1 MAHDPLCDRR
11 VGDCRDGQ
19 GRRYNIEVQ
28 FQDQSA
34 YTKRSLCYLTRLYN
48 EQLGPGDGYE
58 ALKKTVG
65 ISLLE
70 IVLFPDLD
78 DLQSIFRMHD
88 VEHAH
93 TRDDHLEMHC
103 IEINKFQVDKP
114 HALRSP
120 FEKWLHILKFGDTY
134 EEGLESLPEVLSSEE
149 GIVMALNAMQ
159 RARMSDEVREMM
171 EIRERAAHDEATRLE
186 RAVREAEGVAE
197 GVAEG
202 EARGVREA
210 ARRMLA
216 AGMDRD
222 VVLRT
227 LGLPA
232 DMALP

>member
-1 MAHDPLCDRR
+1 
-11 VGDCRDGQ
+11 
-19 GRRYNIEVQ
+19 
-28 FQDQSA
+28 
-34 YTKRSLCYLTRLYN
+34 
-48 EQLGPGDGYE
+48 
-58 ALKKTVG
+58 
-65 ISLLE
+65 
-70 IVLFPDLD
+70 
-78 DLQSIFRMHD
+78 
-88 VEHAH
+88 
-93 TRDDHLEMHC
+93 
-103 IEINKFQVDKP
+103 
-114 HALRSP
+114 
-120 FEKWLHILKFGDTY
+120 
-134 EEGLESLPEVLSSEE
+134 
-149 GIVMALNAMQ
+149 MALNAMQ